1 MRSRFDFWV
10 GKIPWRR
17 VRLLTPVFLV
27 FPCGSASKK
36 SAFNEED
43 LGSIPGLGRSP
54 GEWKGY
60 PLQYSG
66 LENSTD
72 CIVYGVTKSQ
82 TGLSDFHF
90 SLHSPFILSRTE
102 YWSGLSFPSPGDL
115 PNPGIKPRSP
125 ILQSDSLP
133 ADPPGKALVGL
144 KQHKR
149 KVHIPWVFHLP
160 SKNFVETVGMVR

>member
-1 MRSRFDFWV
+1 MICEFHLRKNLLV
-10 GKIPWRR
+10 IQETR
-17 VRLLTPVFLV
+17 VRSL
-27 FPCGSASKK
+27 GW
-36 SAFNEED
+36 ED
-43 LGSIPGLGRSP
+43 PLEKGMTTQSSILAWQATVHRVS
-54 GEWKGY
+54 
-60 PLQYSG
+60 
-66 LENSTD
+66 
-72 CIVYGVTKSQ
+72 KSQ
-82 TGLSDFHF
+82 TRLSDFHF

-160 SKNFVETVGMVR
+160 SKNFPPSRSSYCKMAE